1 MLVTVP
7 ERLAYVR
14 ILTPKDYADKLL
26 SELQELGAVHTER
39 VAKLPEED
47 KKKIM
52 GELEKIRKL
61 QNIVDSFE
69 SLIKTPKLVEIK
81 ETIRTSALSEY
92 VSELL
97 DKLSKSYERAVTIEN
112 NLEKM
117 QEDLAEHKKLV
128 QVLNAIC
135 SDPELSQL
143 HLSDI
148 SFRGLIVSSVAL
160 LGSES
165 SIRDLERYISS
176 KNLEIYVIRK
186 IRVSEETTI
195 YVLAG
200 PTYSIDDVL
209 FQIGKLNIEKIAL
222 PAKRIRPCDFLNEVK
237 ERVKTLEQM
246 IKDASENL
254 EKLLSSIIQDI
265 ALAKIVSKAWEDRI
279 NVFLSALAGDYLIAI
294 EGWVPISQLSF
305 LTDRLYTAVKYVY
318 VSEVNTDKKPPT
330 KMKNP
335 RPFKPFEL
343 ITKIYGIPNYRE
355 WDPTPIITYSL
366 MLFFGLMFADVIYG
380 AIMFIIVNY
389 ILERTGLIE
398 NPYSEG
404 YVTFKKLLTALS
416 ISSMIFGFLS
426 NSYAGYSIIFEDG
439 KITFGVASGPNI
451 QAILPILNPT
461 FFLKIS
467 LIIGLIHINIAH
479 AFALIKYIKNK
490 KKGELISKIGFFI
503 AEVFGIPYVLHVF
516 LNYQL
521 PGILNQY
528 SDYLLY
534 PTLVGLAML
543 VAGKL
548 ITYKALGALFWLFD
562 LTGLLG
568 DVMSYTR
575 LAGLG
580 LATTLL
586 AQNFNNL
593 ALGIVTGLS
602 GMIPIKVVGLI
613 VGGIAALVV
622 MIFANLLN
630 IAFGIIGAFVHSLRL
645 CFVEFLPKFYEGDG
659 REFKPFM
666 FKVEKVVYVGP
677 GSSV

>member
-1 MLVTVP
+1 VTVP

-14 ILTPKDYADKLL
+14 ILTPKDYADRLL

-39 VAKLPEED
+39 IARLPEED
-47 KKKIM
+47 RKKIM
-52 GELEKIRKL
+52 GELEKVRKL
-61 QNIVDSFE
+61 QNIVDSLE

-81 ETIRTSALSEY
+81 EAIRTSALSEY
-92 VSELL
+92 VSKLL

-112 NLEKM
+112 NLEKL

-128 QVLNAIC
+128 QVLNIIC

-143 HLSDI
+143 YLSDI
-148 SFRGLIVSSVAL
+148 SFRGVIVSSVVL
-160 LGSES
+160 MGGES
-165 SIRDLERYISS
+165 SISDLERYIST
-176 KNLEIYVIRK
+176 KNLEVYVVRK
-186 IRVSEETTI
+186 IKVSEETVI

-200 PTYSIDDVL
+200 PTYSIDDIL

-222 PAKRIRPCDFLNEVK
+222 PAKRILPRDFLKEVE
-237 ERVKTLEQM
+237 ERVKLLEKM
-246 IKDASENL
+246 IKDATENL
-254 EKLLSSIIQDI
+254 EKLLNSIVQDV
-265 ALAKIVSKAWEDRI
+265 ALAKVVCDAWEDRI
-279 NVFLSALAGDYLIAI
+279 NVLLSALAGDYLVAI
-294 EGWVPISQLSF
+294 EGWIPISQLSF
-305 LTDRLYTAVKYVY
+305 FIDNLYAAIKYVY
-318 VSEVNTDKKPPT
+318 VSEVSTDKTPPT

-335 RPFKPFEL
+335 RPFKPFEI

-380 AIMFIIVNY
+380 AIMFVIVNY
-389 ILERTGLIE
+389 VLERTGLVE

-404 YVTFKKLLTALS
+404 YVTFKRLLTALS
-416 ISSMIFGFLS
+416 ISSMVFGFLS
-426 NSYAGYSIIFEDG
+426 NSYAGYSIMFENG
-439 KITFGVASGPNI
+439 KVVFGLASGSSI

-461 FFLKIS
+461 FFLKMA
-467 LIIGLIHINIAH
+467 LIIGLVHINIAH
-479 AFALIKYIKNK
+479 VLALIKFIKNK
-490 KKGELISKIGFFI
+490 ERGELISKIGFFV

-534 PTLVGLAML
+534 PTLAGLAML
-543 VAGKL
+543 VAGKF

-580 LATTLL
+580 LATSLL

-593 ALGIVTGLS
+593 ALDIAAGFS
-602 GMIPIKVVGLI
+602 GMVPIKVVGLI
-613 VGGIAALVV
+613 VGGIMALIV

-630 IAFGIIGAFVHSLRL
+630 IAFGIIGAFIHSLRL

-659 REFKPFM
+659 REFRPFM
-666 FKVEKVVYVGP
+666 FKVERAIYVGP
-677 GSSV
+677 RSSV